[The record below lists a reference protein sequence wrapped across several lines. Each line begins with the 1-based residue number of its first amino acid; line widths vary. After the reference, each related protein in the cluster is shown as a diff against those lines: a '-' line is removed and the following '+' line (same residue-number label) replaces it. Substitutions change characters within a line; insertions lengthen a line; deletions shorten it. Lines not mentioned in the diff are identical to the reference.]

1 MFYQEE
7 GFADLNSSLGPNILP
22 QLIRDNAPLKHILD
36 CPYFPDDLT
45 IQRPY
50 LIDYL
55 KTKELLHVLL
65 SYMIRPDEANVTPQ
79 SADCRYAFY
88 AYSVFS
94 TPNYSITET
103 LLKNSDLLT
112 LMFSLAEKDES
123 KFATAQGYLMG
134 IMRMLLSDMNVLKDD
149 VINVLFKNSGTLIF
163 PLIHNMTSANA
174 SILKEI
180 LVNQNP
186 LLKKLQFSIFEYILF
201 FYLNEKFT
209 TSTQASL
216 NDYMFD
222 NLISI
227 FKYLAAENIR
237 YDYKLKY
244 EGNLYSAK
252 NIRAKEYLDDLF
264 FMRVNLLKYI
274 ANTGQIKK
282 CERAVEL
289 AASHKL
295 YKSGKRGLVIAKDIV
310 AFLRILSVN
319 EEFRANV
326 SEQLVHELVTILR
339 NFPKIDV
346 IHSHVFEIFMM
357 NIKVIECNSTALKI
371 VLHFFTE
378 SIQKSAL
385 PGQSKKQVNSC
396 SLGFFSNFID
406 QLDLS
411 VVKDQQILGI
421 VGQIKAK
428 FGTFFDKFVVDKN
441 DNVSS
446 VDKSELMTV
455 LKNPMD
461 IFKFSE
467 SLNDT
472 KKNVLEVMPMIR
484 PELIKS
490 RESLSNSMIMAENAL
505 NNKNLLETDVI
516 HLKNSFLN
524 SGINLNTE
532 EEIGSLIDESPVRSM
547 KKPPKGH
554 TGMLGHE
561 LADELCSPDN
571 SFNEDQDR
579 QMNLSKYNML
589 LLSSSF
595 NNP

>member
-1 MFYQEE
+1 MFSQEE
-7 GFADLNSSLGPNILP
+7 GFDDMHSSKGPNNLP
-22 QLIRDNAPLKHILD
+22 QLIRENAPLKHILD
-36 CPYFPDDLT
+36 SPYFSDELA

-55 KTKELLHVLL
+55 KPKELLHVLL
-65 SYMIRPDEANVTPQ
+65 SYMIRPDDVNVAPQ
-79 SADCRYAFY
+79 SPDCRYAFF

-103 LLKNSDLLT
+103 LLKNNDLLT
-112 LMFSLAEKDES
+112 LLFSLAEKDES
-123 KFATAQGYLMG
+123 KFSTAQGYLMG
-134 IMRMLLSDMNVLKDD
+134 IMRMLLSDMNVLKDEL
-149 VINVLFKNSGTLIF
+149 ITVLFKNSGTLIF
-163 PLIHNMTSANA
+163 PLIHNMNSANA

-216 NDYMFD
+216 NEYMFD
-222 NLISI
+222 NLVSI

-264 FMRVNLLKYI
+264 YLRVNLLKYI

-282 CERAVEL
+282 CDRAPEL
-289 AASHKL
+289 VASHKL
-295 YKSGKRGLVIAKDIV
+295 YKQSKRGLVIAKDIV
-310 AFLRILSVN
+310 AFLRTLSVN
-319 EEFRANV
+319 EEFRVNV
-326 SEQLVHELVTILR
+326 NEFLIQELVTILKH
-339 NFPKIDV
+339 FPKIDV

-357 NIKVIECNSTALKI
+357 NIKVIEVNPTALKI
-371 VLHFFTE
+371 ILHFFTE

-385 PGQSKKQVNSC
+385 PGQSKKHVNSC
-396 SLGFFSNFID
+396 SLAFFANFIE

-411 VVKDQQILGI
+411 ITKDQQILHI
-421 VGQIKAK
+421 VGQIKTK
-428 FGTFFDKFVVDKN
+428 FGHSFDKFVIEKN

-446 VDKSELMTV
+446 VDKSELMTI
-455 LKNPMD
+455 LKNPLD

-467 SLNDT
+467 SLNDK
-472 KKNVLEVMPMIR
+472 KKNFLEVMPMIT

-490 RESLSNSMIMAENAL
+490 RESLSNSMILAENAL
-505 NNKNLLETDVI
+505 NNKNLLETEVI
-516 HLKNSFLN
+516 QLKNSFLN
-524 SGINLNTE
+524 SGLNLNTE
-532 EEIGSLIDESPVRSM
+532 EEIGSLIDESPIRGM
-547 KKPPKGH
+547 KSTSKGEN
-554 TGMLGHE
+554 GMLGHG

-595 NNP
+595 NNT